1 MEEDARTFLEKAL
14 ESLASAESDLLGGR
28 YNSCANRCY
37 YACFQAAIAALL
49 AANISPAG
57 IWGHD
62 FVRARFAGIL
72 INRRHQY
79 PSDLKNVL
87 PELSFLRQRADY
99 EPEHIFRIQAERAL
113 RRTRSFVGAVRE
125 RA

>member
-1 MEEDARTFLEKAL
+1 MENNARLFLAKAL
-14 ESLASAESDLLGGR
+14 ESLASVEADLAAGH
-28 YNSCANRCY
+28 YNGCASRCY

-49 AANISPAG
+49 AADITPTG

-72 INRRHQY
+72 INRRHLY

-99 EPEHIFRIQAERAL
+99 EPEHMSRTQAERAL
-113 RRTRSFVGAVRE
+113 RRTTAFVAAVRE
-125 RA
+125 RS

>member
-1 MEEDARTFLEKAL
+1 MKNNAGSFLAKAV
-14 ESLASAESDLLGGR
+14 ESLASAEADLAAGR

-49 AANISPAG
+49 AADISPTG

-62 FVRARFAGIL
+62 FVRARFAGVL
-72 INRRHQY
+72 INRRHLY
-79 PSDLKNVL
+79 PSELKNIL

-99 EPEHIFRIQAERAL
+99 EPDHLSRTQAERAL
-113 RRTRSFVGAVRE
+113 RRTTTFVAAVHERS
-125 RA
+125 

>member
-1 MEEDARTFLEKAL
+1 MEGNKQRFLAKAL
-14 ESLASAESDLLGGR
+14 ESLASAESDLTAGR

-49 AANISPAG
+49 AADISPTG
-57 IWGHD
+57 GWGHD

-72 INRRHQY
+72 INRRHLY
-79 PSDLKNVL
+79 PSELKNVL

-99 EPEHIFRIQAERAL
+99 EPEHMSRTQAERAL
-113 RRTRSFVGAVRE
+113 CRTRSFVGAVRE
-125 RA
+125 RS